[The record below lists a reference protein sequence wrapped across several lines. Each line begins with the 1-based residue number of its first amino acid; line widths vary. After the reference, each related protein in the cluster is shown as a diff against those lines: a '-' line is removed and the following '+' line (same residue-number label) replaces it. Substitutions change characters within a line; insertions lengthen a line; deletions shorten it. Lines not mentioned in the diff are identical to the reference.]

1 MYGFLAFAS
10 GVLLSIMLQM
20 NGGLSA
26 CFGIYHAALYIHII
40 GVGFALAVLLL
51 RRKRVSPGREQPAWM
66 HQAPHDRKRV
76 WLGRGLPLWM
86 YLGGAIG
93 VITTVCCNLASLRLN
108 LTCLTAFSL
117 FAQLAVSCLID
128 VFGWLG
134 MERRGRRA
142 LKPWSLLLSLAGIAL
157 LADRSASQLPYALA
171 ALATGASIVASRSV
185 NARLSLQIGAL
196 PGSFVNHLVGLPL
209 CLLAVLLVP
218 ESPISAPLPLW
229 CWGGGILGV
238 VTVLIANVVVPHLPA
253 SRMTLLT
260 LCGQLLCGLLLDILA
275 RGTVSP
281 RELAAA
287 LLIVISSQLG
297 HPPAQ
302 AKHSR

>member
-1 MYGFLAFAS
+1 MY
-10 GVLLSIMLQM
+10 V
-20 NGGLSA
+20 
-26 CFGIYHAALYIHII
+26 
-40 GVGFALAVLLL
+40 
-51 RRKRVSPGREQPAWM
+51 
-66 HQAPHDRKRV
+66 
-76 WLGRGLPLWM
+76 
-86 YLGGAIG
+86 GGAIG
-93 VITTVCCNLASLRLN
+93 VITTVCCNLASLRRS
-108 LTCLTAFSL
+108 LTCLTALSL
-117 FAQLAVSCLID
+117 FAQLTVSCLID

-157 LADRSASQLPYALA
+157 LADRSAARLPYALA
-171 ALATGASIVASRSV
+171 ALTTGASIVASRSV
-185 NARLSLQIGAL
+185 NARLSLQIGAS

-218 ESPISAPLPLW
+218 EAPTSAPLPLW

-275 RGTVSP
+275 RGIVTP
-281 RELAAA
+281 RELTAA